1 MIIISDQ
8 FFFDQD
14 ILAQNGARKLPG
26 LLFDRW
32 DTIRVRSA
40 NKQNVIEIQML
51 ECEQYRRMVDG
62 YKSEQVSPKST
73 PSLSTY

>member
-1 MIIISDQ
+1 MSSLLK
-8 FFFDQD
+8 D